1 MKHDSLNI
9 DNLISK
15 LVIDNFLLE
24 KLNSLF
30 FFYNIIKNKII
41 NNNNITLINKT

>member
-1 MKHDSLNI
+1 MKPYSLNI

-15 LVIDNFLLE
+15 LVIDNFLLK

-30 FFYNIIKNKII
+30 FFIKNKII